1 MKTPALF
8 DWTGRVAVVTGGNGG
23 IGCGIALGL
32 AETGAAVAIAAFLV
46 FSLTSTLTAQQTTGV
61 VAGFTAQSSPAE
73 VNWEQRFQSMP
84 DPQRLRANMERLSA
98 HPHHVGSPYDK
109 ENAEWILAQ
118 YKQWGWDAH
127 IEEFQV
133 LFPTPKLRLLEM
145 VAPSKFTAKLEEPAF
160 PVDPTTKQKDEQLP
174 TYNAYSPDGDVTAPL
189 VYVNYGLVGDY
200 EELARHGVSV
210 KGAIVIARYGQS
222 WRGIKPKLA
231 AEHGAIGCIIYSDPE
246 EDGYT
251 QQLPFP
257 NGPMRPAEGA
267 QRGSVLDASLYPGD
281 PLTPGVA
288 ATKDAKRLKLEDAQ
302 SLAKI
307 PVLPISYGD
316 AQPLLA
322 ALAGPVVPAYWR
334 GALPITYRM
343 GPGPAKVHLQL
354 AFNWDLKP
362 VYDVIATMRG
372 AEEPDLWVLRGNHHD
387 GWVNGAADPISGQ
400 VALLEEARA
409 LGELAKQGWKPKRT
423 IIYAS
428 WDGEEP
434 MLLGSTE
441 WVEAHADEL
450 RQHAAVYINTDG
462 NERGYLNVEGS
473 HALQSLMN
481 GVAKDVEDPESKVS
495 IFKRQRAHVL
505 LQGTPKQQTEA
516 RSGGELAIGPLGS
529 GSDYG
534 GFVDHVGIASVNLG
548 FEGEDPSGN
557 YHSIYDD
564 FYWYSHFSDYDFVY
578 GRALAQTAG
587 LTVLRMADAD
597 IMPYNFE
604 GLSHTT
610 AQYVDE
616 VKALLESRRKEA
628 EDIKRNLADGV
639 YEAANDPRNPTV
651 APPAR
656 EIPPYLNFAPL
667 DNAAAALQQAAAH
680 YTDALTTAQG
690 KPFTPDRLQTINQQL
705 AQAERKL
712 TSEQGLPR
720 RPWMRHLLY
729 APGWYT
735 GYSAKT
741 MPGVREAIEEGR
753 YTEAEEQVGLVAHAL
768 QDEAAWIEQITKE
781 LNN

>member
-1 MKTPALF
+1 MNRVVAALLLF
-8 DWTGRVAVVTGGNGG
+8 TLTG
-23 IGCGIALGL
+23 
-32 AETGAAVAIAAFLV
+32 
-46 FSLTSTLTAQQTTGV
+46 SLTAQQPGQ
-61 VAGFTAQSSPAE
+61 GD
-73 VNWEQRFQSMP
+73 WEQRFKQLP
-84 DPQRLRANMERLSA
+84 DPQRMKDNMQRLSA
-98 HPHHVGSPYDK
+98 RPHHVGSPYDK

-145 VAPSKFTAKLEEPAF
+145 IAPEKFTAKLEEPAEA
-160 PVDPTTKQKDEQLP
+160 VDPTSKQKDEQLP

-189 VYVNYGLVGDY
+189 VYVNYGLVAAY
-200 EELARHGVSV
+200 EELARNGVSV
-210 KGAIVIARYGQS
+210 KGAIVIARYGES

-231 AEHGAIGCIIYSDPE
+231 AEHGAIGCIIYSDPAD
-246 EDGYT
+246 DGYT
-251 QQLPFP
+251 RQVPFP
-257 NGPMRPAEGA
+257 KGPMRPPEGA
-267 QRGSVLDASLYPGD
+267 QRGSVLDAPLYPGD
-281 PLTPGVA
+281 PLTPGIA
-288 ATKDAKRLKLEDAQ
+288 ATKDAKRLRWQDAP
-302 SLAKI
+302 SIARV
-307 PVLPISYGD
+307 PVLPISYAD

-322 ALAGPVVPAYWR
+322 ALEGPIAPPLWR
-334 GALPITYRM
+334 GALPITYRL

-372 AEEPDLWVLRGNHHD
+372 SAEPDLWVLRGNHHD
-387 GWVNGAADPISGQ
+387 AWVNGADDPVSGQ
-400 VALLEEARA
+400 VVLLEEARA

-441 WVEAHADEL
+441 WVEQHADEL
-450 RQHAAVYINTDG
+450 RQHAAVYINSDA
-462 NERGYLNVEGS
+462 NERGYLDVEGS
-473 HALQSLMN
+473 HSLQSLMN

-495 IFKRQRAHVL
+495 VFKRQQARVL
-505 LQGTPKQQTEA
+505 LHGTPKQQAEA
-516 RSGGELAIGPLGS
+516 RRGENLGIGALGS
-529 GSDYG
+529 GSD
-534 GFVDHVGIASVNLG
+534 FSPFIDHVGIATINLG
-548 FEGEDPSGN
+548 FGGEDPSGN

-578 GRALAQTAG
+578 GRALAQAAG

-597 IMPYNFE
+597 VMPYEFE
-604 GLSHTT
+604 GLSHTVS
-610 AQYVDE
+610 QYIEE

-628 EDIKRNLADGV
+628 EDIRQNLNEGV
-639 YEAANDPRNPTV
+639 YAAANDPRNPTV
-651 APPAR
+651 APTAK

-667 DNAAAALQQAAAH
+667 DNAVAALDRAAIH
-680 YTDALTTAQG
+680 YNKALTSAQG
-690 KPFTPDRLQTINQQL
+690 KTLSPERLLAINQQL

-712 TSEQGLPR
+712 TSGQGLPR
-720 RPWMRHLLY
+720 RPWMQHLLY

-753 YTEAEEQVGLVAHAL
+753 YTEAEEQVVLVAHSL
-768 QDEAAWIEQITKE
+768 QDEAAWVEQISKE
-781 LNN
+781 LAGN

>member
-1 MKTPALF
+1 MHRA
-8 DWTGRVAVVTGGNGG
+8 R
-23 IGCGIALGL
+23 
-32 AETGAAVAIAAFLV
+32 AAFLV
-46 FSLTSTLTAQQTTGV
+46 FSLTSTLIAQQTAGV
-61 VAGFTAQSSPAE
+61 VAGFTSQSSPGEAG
-73 VNWEQRFQSMP
+73 WEQHFKSMP
-84 DPQRLRANMERLSA
+84 DPQRMRANMERLSA

-145 VAPSKFTAKLEEPAF
+145 VAPSKFTAKLEEPA
-160 PVDPTTKQKDEQLP
+160 VAGDPTTNQKDEQLP

-189 VYVNYGLVGDY
+189 VYVNYGLVADY
-200 EELARHGVSV
+200 DELARHGVSV
-210 KGAIVIARYGQS
+210 KGAIVIARYGES

-231 AEHGAIGCIIYSDPE
+231 AEHGAIGCIIYSDPAD
-246 EDGYT
+246 DGYT

-257 NGPMRPAEGA
+257 KGPMRPPEGA
-267 QRGSVLDASLYPGD
+267 QRGSVLDAPLYPGD

-288 ATKDAKRLKLEDAQ
+288 ATKDAKRLKLQDAQ

-307 PVLPISYGD
+307 PVLPISYAD

-322 ALAGPVVPAYWR
+322 ALEGPVAPANWR
-334 GALPITYRM
+334 GALPFTYRM

-387 GWVNGAADPISGQ
+387 GWVNGADDPVSGQ
-400 VALLEEARA
+400 VVLLEEARA

-462 NERGYLNVEGS
+462 NERGYLSVEGS

-481 GVAKDVEDPESKVS
+481 GVAKDVEDPESRASV
-495 IFKRQRAHVL
+495 FKRQQARL
-505 LQGTPKQQTEA
+505 LLHGTPKQQEQA
-516 RSGGELAIGPLGS
+516 RSGGDLGIGPLGS
-529 GSDYG
+529 GSDFS
-534 GFVDHVGIASVNLG
+534 GFIDHVGIATINLG

-564 FYWYSHFSDYDFVY
+564 FYWYSHFSDYDYVY

-587 LTVLRMADAD
+587 LIVLRMADAD
-597 IMPYNFE
+597 IMPYDFE
-604 GLSHTT
+604 SLSHTVG
-610 AQYVDE
+610 QYIDE
-616 VKALLESRRKEA
+616 VKALLETRRKEA
-628 EDIKRNLADGV
+628 EDIKRNLADGI

-667 DNAAAALQQAAAH
+667 DNAAAALKQAAAQ
-680 YTDALTTAQG
+680 YGKALAVAQG
-690 KPFTPDRLQTINQQL
+690 KPLGPDRLQTINQQL
-705 AQAERKL
+705 ALAERKL
-712 TSEQGLPR
+712 TNEQGLPR
-720 RPWMRHLLY
+720 RPWMKHLLY

-753 YTEAEEQVGLVAHAL
+753 YAEAEEQVVLVARAL
-768 QDEAAWIEQITKE
+768 QDEATWIEQIAKE
-781 LNN
+781 LSN

>member
-1 MKTPALF
+1 MHRA
-8 DWTGRVAVVTGGNGG
+8 R
-23 IGCGIALGL
+23 
-32 AETGAAVAIAAFLV
+32 AAFLV

-98 HPHHVGSPYDK
+98 HPHHVGSPHDK

-322 ALAGPVVPAYWR
+322 ALEGPVVPAYWR

-495 IFKRQRAHVL
+495 VFKRQRAHVL

-610 AQYVDE
+610 AQYIDE

-680 YTDALTTAQG
+680 YTEALATVQG